1 MPART
6 LTRTR
11 LLLGA
16 ALSLVT
22 LLTLA
27 TMVEISYPPLLE
39 LDERAGDGPQ
49 SWTAANDPAY
59 DVLHAI
65 EVAFGTIPLTVA
77 TIVVVLVL
85 LARRQVRAAV
95 WTAGVMTGASLTV
108 YFLKRYFQRDRPVWE
123 EPLHELSTFA
133 FPSGHASGIAS
144 AMGVAIVLTTI
155 FVRRRSLRRGLV
167 ALWLSVAVI
176 VGLDRVLL
184 GVHSVSDVLAGYA
197 VGAFWVLAGVLV
209 FDPSPRRRAA
219 EALTGPVPRGRRLA
233 VVLNPIKV
241 EDVSAFKA
249 MVEHQA
255 RGAGWGVP
263 SWHETTVEDPGRSM
277 AESAAVDGA
286 DLVLVCGG
294 DGTVRTVCAE
304 LAGTGI
310 PVGVIPAGTGNLLAR
325 NLDIPLYLEAAVDV
339 ALNGQDR
346 AIDLV
351 AVTGDGIGPDEHFMV
366 MGGMGLDAAIME
378 GAGDAIKA
386 RIGWLAYFVSGLRQ
400 LRSPSFKV
408 EISVDGEPFTKHRAL
423 TVVVGNVG
431 YLTAG
436 IPLLPDA
443 TIDDGV
449 LDVVIVS
456 PRRFV
461 SWVPL
466 LWRVL
471 SKHKRVDDQ
480 LNRMTGRRVVVRTAH
495 DTARQLDGD
504 TIGPGREIAAECIH
518 GKLLVRVPR

>member
-1 MPART
+1 VPVRT
-6 LTRTR
+6 LSRPR
-11 LLLGA
+11 LLIGA
-16 ALSLVT
+16 AACLVT
-22 LLTLA
+22 LVTLA
-27 TMVEISYPPLLE
+27 TMVRLQWQPLVD
-39 LDERAGDGPQ
+39 LDRAVGSGPKA
-49 SWTAANDPAY
+49 WTARNPLAY
-59 DVLHAI
+59 DVLYAVD
-65 EVAFGTIPLTVA
+65 VAFRTEPLA
-77 TIVVVLVL
+77 IVTALLVLVL
-85 LARRQVRAAV
+85 LVRSHARAAL
-95 WTAGVMTGASLTV
+95 WTAGVMIVASLTT
-108 YFLKRYFQRDRPVWE
+108 YLLKRWLQRDRPWWE
-123 EPLHELSTFA
+123 EPLHTLDSYA

-144 AMGVAIVLTTI
+144 MMGVAIVLTMI
-155 FVRRRSLRRGLV
+155 FVRRRSLRQALV
-167 ALWLSVAVI
+167 GVWAFLVVL
-176 VGLDRVLL
+176 VGLDRILL
-184 GVHSVSDVLAGYA
+184 GVHSISDVVAGFA
-197 VGAFWVLAGVLV
+197 VGFFWVLVGLMVYHPA
-209 FDPSPRRRAA
+209 PRLKVVEELAS
-219 EALTGPVPRGRRLA
+219 PVPRTKQLA

-241 EDVSAFKA
+241 DDADAFRT
-249 MVEHQA
+249 MVAEQA
-255 RGAGWGVP
+255 RESGWSAP
-263 SWHETTVEDPGRSM
+263 TWHETEIDDPGRSM
-277 AESAAVDGA
+277 AEAAAVEGA

-325 NLDIPLYLEAAVDV
+325 NLGIPLYLQAAVDV

-351 AVTGDGIGPDEHFMV
+351 AVGGDGIGEDEHYMV
-366 MGGMGLDAAIME
+366 MGGMGFDAAIME

-386 RIGWLAYFVSGLRQ
+386 KIGWLAYFVSGLRQ
-400 LRSPSFKV
+400 LRSPSFRV
-408 EISVDGEPFTKHRAL
+408 EISIDDGPFTKHRAL

-456 PRRFV
+456 PRRFL
-461 SWVPL
+461 SWLPL

-471 SKHKRVDDQ
+471 SKRRHVDEE
-480 LNRMTGRRVVVRTAH
+480 LNRMTGKKVVLRTAH

-504 TIGPGREIAAECIH
+504 PIGPGRELRAECIH